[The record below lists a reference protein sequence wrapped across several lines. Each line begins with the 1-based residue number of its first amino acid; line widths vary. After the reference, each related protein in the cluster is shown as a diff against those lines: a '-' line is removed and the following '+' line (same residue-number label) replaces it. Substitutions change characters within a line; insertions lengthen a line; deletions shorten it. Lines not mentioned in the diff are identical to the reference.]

1 MREAANLTG
10 SPLGAAVEGGEQTR
24 IIRIARA
31 MCRSR
36 RLDPD
41 SPVDLSLPERAG
53 LESFLQGVNCLET
66 PTWLLFVGEAKR
78 FLASNA
84 NVASNL

>member
-1 MREAANLTG
+1 MDTPAG
-10 SPLGAAVEGGEQTR
+10 HIEQAR

-36 RLDPD
+36 RLNPD
-41 SPVDLSLPERAG
+41 SPIDLSIPERVG
-53 LESFLQGVNCLET
+53 LEPYLQGVNCLET
-66 PTWLLFVGEAKR
+66 PTWLLFVDEAKR

-84 NVASNL
+84 SAASNL